1 MWGSYTLAG
10 LIIVKKKSVIQILLS
25 KYRYKNIMRNQ
36 LEIKKSP
43 IPTPYYT
50 KLPWLNLNI
59 QPIVLLIASKFQPLF
74 VFSAILLSSIF
85 FQ

>member
-1 MWGSYTLAG
+1 M
-10 LIIVKKKSVIQILLS
+10 QIFLS
-25 KYRYKNIMRNQ
+25 KYKNIMRNQ
-36 LEIKKSP
+36 LDIKKST

-50 KLPWLNLNI
+50 KLHWLNLNI

-74 VFSAILLSSIF
+74 VWSAILLSSIF